1 MCLIPGQCFG
11 YNTLGAPCFCV
22 SFSVG
27 IRGSCHVNPIA
38 REKFGPGSEMFFS
51 PEIMILPPATCHILV
66 GQPLFMPLVS
76 LKTSRRKV
84 SYNRTSRSD
93 TCQAQHSFGVIVIF
107 ETIFSF
113 VVFFREATV
122 CLIIQAFCS
131 LLFPS
136 CMKKTIGINPR

>member
-1 MCLIPGQCFG
+1 MNILQKYDPAF
-11 YNTLGAPCFCV
+11 
-22 SFSVG
+22 
-27 IRGSCHVNPIA
+27 
-38 REKFGPGSEMFFS
+38 
-51 PEIMILPPATCHILV
+51 LPPATYLLANLCLCH
-66 GQPLFMPLVS
+66 FELVS
-76 LKTSRRKV
+76 LKRLRRKV